1 MGLSAFKLGRGY
13 PRQFWLLFWGY
24 LISTVGSS
32 MIWPFLTIYVSERLD
47 LPLSSIT
54 WLMTVNAVA
63 GLVFSFISGS
73 VIDRAGRKWVMVIS
87 LVVSG
92 LVYFFMSRAETLA
105 QFALLQAVAG
115 AFNPLYRVAAD
126 AMMAD
131 LIPAEHR
138 VDAYSLMRLSN
149 NVGVAIGPAL
159 GGFIASTSYALAFY
173 FAMSGLI
180 FFGLLVAG
188 FARETLPQ
196 NALFAQPG
204 ENRRVGYGQAL
215 RDRPFMLFIA
225 NFTLTQVASTIL
237 WVLFSVYLKN
247 NFGILENAY
256 GWLPTTNAVLVLLFQ
271 MWVTGRV
278 KRFAPLKSLSVG
290 TFIYGLALG
299 SIALGQSYLA
309 FWASMVLFTVG
320 EMILMP
326 TSTTYTA
333 NLAPADERGRY
344 MSIYSLTWGVASGV
358 GPLLGGIATDA
369 LGPRSPWVGGMII
382 GLLSAG
388 AFLLLSR
395 QSPPEKEKLP
405 V

>member
-1 MGLSAFKLGRGY
+1 
-13 PRQFWLLFWGY
+13 
-24 LISTVGSS
+24 
-32 MIWPFLTIYVSERLD
+32 
-47 LPLSSIT
+47 
-54 WLMTVNAVA
+54 
-63 GLVFSFISGS
+63 
-73 VIDRAGRKWVMVIS
+73 
-87 LVVSG
+87 
-92 LVYFFMSRAETLA
+92 
-105 QFALLQAVAG
+105 
-115 AFNPLYRVAAD
+115 
-126 AMMAD
+126 
-131 LIPAEHR
+131 
-138 VDAYSLMRLSN
+138 
-149 NVGVAIGPAL
+149 
-159 GGFIASTSYALAFY
+159 
-173 FAMSGLI
+173 MSGLI
-180 FFGLLVAG
+180 FFGLLVAA

-196 NALFAQPG
+196 NEFLAQPG

-271 MWVTGRV
+271 MWITGRV

-299 SIALGQSYLA
+299 SIALGQSYPA

-333 NLAPADERGRY
+333 NLAPADQRGRY
-344 MSIYSLTWGVASGV
+344 MSIYSLTWGVASGI
-358 GPLLGGIATDA
+358 GPLLGGIATDT

-395 QSPPEKEKLP
+395 QSSTKKEQMP
-405 V
+405 I